1 MRMDFRHIANFIS
14 CSSPDSV
21 EDLSASSPISEDDV
35 VFVKVSE
42 KCTTAEK
49 DPHPSIFSSCEY
61 YVQFVQSV
69 DVQCRVKGRW

>member
-1 MRMDFRHIANFIS
+1 MLLDVFCQMRMDFRHIANFIS

-42 KCTTAEK
+42 
-49 DPHPSIFSSCEY
+49 
-61 YVQFVQSV
+61 SV
-69 DVQCRVKGRW
+69 PQQH